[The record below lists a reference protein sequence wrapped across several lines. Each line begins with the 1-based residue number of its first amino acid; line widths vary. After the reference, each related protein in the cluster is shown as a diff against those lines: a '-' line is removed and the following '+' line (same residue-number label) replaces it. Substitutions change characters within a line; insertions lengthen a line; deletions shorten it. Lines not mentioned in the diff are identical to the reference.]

1 MIFYLLLLN
10 PYIDEE
16 KNIENKIK
24 IPKYP
29 HYSILVKIVNP
40 TIDSFK
46 FLNNNKYEKLQIFES
61 KAYFES
67 YVHVLKRLQNIN
79 PNKLPFKNEIIDLK
93 FDNMRPEY
101 LSKKF
106 IKKASQKIKKDSLD
120 DSQKDAI
127 NFSLKNKI

>member
-46 FLNNNKYEKLQIFES
+46 FLNNNKYEKL
-61 KAYFES
+61 
-67 YVHVLKRLQNIN
+67 
-79 PNKLPFKNEIIDLK
+79 
-93 FDNMRPEY
+93 
-101 LSKKF
+101 
-106 IKKASQKIKKDSLD
+106 
-120 DSQKDAI
+120 
-127 NFSLKNKI
+127 